1 MSSHSG
7 TGLTRFVWFYLIPC
21 YCIFLLNTSNYS
33 CFVAACRLLF
43 FPIGIACLIFA
54 FLLLYYMT
62 SLLHLC
68 LCRRNGTN
76 CGQTMPKK
84 WIIHCIHS
92 FVSFFRFFF
101 SPPSPFCPV
110 PQKHEQ
116 LGGMTCF
123 VGRALSW
130 GTDSFF
136 YAFHLPIS
144 QKPGIRHIWNTSLY
158 SLCFS
163 CIVPFEAEVLF

>member
-33 CFVAACRLLF
+33 CFVAARRLLF
-43 FPIGIACLIFA
+43 FPVGIACLIFT

-101 SPPSPFCPV
+101 FPSLAFLPCPS
-110 PQKHEQ
+110 KTWATWWHDMLCGKGSQ
-116 LGGMTCF
+116 LGN
-123 VGRALSW
+123 W
-130 GTDSFF
+130 FF
-136 YAFHLPIS
+136 FLCLP
-144 QKPGIRHIWNTSLY
+144 PTH
-158 SLCFS
+158 FS
-163 CIVPFEAEVLF
+163 KTWH